1 MAEPTPS
8 DRSDQPGYPWQQPYQ
23 PPPSPHRTGLPG
35 WAIAL
40 IAGGALVCTLCVV
53 GTIAAIG
60 ALTLLGGRVSEVF
73 SEIESGLATPAPGTP
88 IDTARALPIGEAAE
102 LPALHITVAAAH
114 PLTDVRTARRP
125 PLGRQYWVVEVAFEN
140 TSSRPITLSA
150 FSSSIQD
157 AAGNVYRYSSAA
169 QRASPDPGLQV
180 VETLRPGATIS
191 GLLFYEV
198 PEDASELFFFYED
211 LIGGGQA
218 VFKIK

>member
-1 MAEPTPS
+1 MAEPTSS

-23 PPPSPHRTGLPG
+23 PPPPPQRTGLPG

-40 IAGGALVCTLCVV
+40 IAGGALVCVLCFV
-53 GTIAAIG
+53 GGVAIIS

-73 SEIESGLATPAPGTP
+73 SEIESGLATPIPGAP
-88 IDTARALPIGEAAE
+88 IDTAGALPIGEAAE
-102 LPALHITVAAAH
+102 LPALRITVAGAH
-114 PLTDVRTARRP
+114 PLTDVRETRRP
-125 PLGRQYWVVEVAFEN
+125 PPGRQYWVVDVTFEN
-140 TSSRPITLSA
+140 MSSRPITLSA

-157 AAGNVYRYSSAA
+157 ATGTTYRYSIAA
-169 QRASPDPGLQV
+169 QRASSDPGLQV
-180 VETLRPGATIS
+180 VETVRPGATVS

-198 PEDASELFFFYED
+198 PEDTTELFWLYED